1 MKLRGSRGCPTHC
14 RGHICAAIAA
24 LTLGL
29 GLALTDI
36 SPAVA
41 QQPSSETLVQD
52 LRKGGYVIVVR
63 HMNTDPTQAD
73 TDTSHLENC
82 TAQRQL
88 TQAGRDD
95 AAAFGAALRRLNIP
109 VGQVM
114 ASAYCR
120 ALESARLAGFDKIAP
135 SLDVAEPQNVPP
147 VEGQRRAAVLRKLVS
162 TPPAAGTDTVIITH
176 RPNILDAFG
185 KDFFDVG
192 EGEVVIFEPTAG
204 TPGYRV
210 LARVAKPDMWTQ
222 WAQALAR

>member
-1 MKLRGSRGCPTHC
+1 MKLRGSRLCPTHC

-24 LTLGL
+24 FTLGL
-29 GLALTDI
+29 GLART
-36 SPAVA
+36 PAIA
-41 QQPSSETLVQD
+41 QQPSSESVVQD

-63 HMNTDPTQAD
+63 HMNTDATQAD

-82 TAQRQL
+82 AAQRQL

-95 AAAFGAALRRLNIP
+95 AAAFGAALRRLKIP

-120 ALESARLAGFDKIAP
+120 ALESARLAGFDRIAP
-135 SLDVAEPQNVPP
+135 SLEISEPQNVPP
-147 VEGQRRAAVLRKLVS
+147 VEGQRRAAMLRKLVC
-162 TPPAAGTDTVIITH
+162 TPPARGTDTVIITH

-192 EGEVVIFEPTAG
+192 EGEVLIFEPTAG

-210 LARVAKPDMWTQ
+210 LTRVAKPGMSTQ
-222 WAQALAR
+222 WAQTLAQ

>member
-1 MKLRGSRGCPTHC
+1 MKLRESRGRFTHS
-14 RGHICAAIAA
+14 IAA

-63 HMNTDPTQAD
+63 HMNTDPNQAD

-95 AAAFGAALRRLNIP
+95 A
-109 VGQVM
+109 V
-114 ASAYCR
+114 
-120 ALESARLAGFDKIAP
+120 EKI
-135 SLDVAEPQNVPP
+135 LCW
-147 VEGQRRAAVLRKLVS
+147 R
-162 TPPAAGTDTVIITH
+162 
-176 RPNILDAFG
+176 
-185 KDFFDVG
+185 
-192 EGEVVIFEPTAG
+192 
-204 TPGYRV
+204 
-210 LARVAKPDMWTQ
+210 
-222 WAQALAR
+222 